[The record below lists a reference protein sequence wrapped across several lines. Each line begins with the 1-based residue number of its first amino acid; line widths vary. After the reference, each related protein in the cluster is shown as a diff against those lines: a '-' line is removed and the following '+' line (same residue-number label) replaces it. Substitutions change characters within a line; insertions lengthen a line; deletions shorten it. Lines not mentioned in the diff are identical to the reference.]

1 MKPVIKWVG
10 GKTQMLSQLRELIT
24 PELLEGHTYYEPF
37 IGGGALAF
45 DLEYKNTVI
54 GDLNPE
60 LVNMYKMIKDR
71 PEDLIELLKTYW
83 ARHCEE
89 EYYKIRALDRDPKY
103 TIEDYSGSYQFSA
116 FGDAYQRFAALL
128 KPNVYVYL
136 TGVIQQRGA
145 HMKWFK
151 PKPVEEAEYE
161 FALQQVQLIQD
172 AQKDLRSI
180 TLQIPIENI
189 QPDLIDELAE
199 KNQQFAGETSLRLQ
213 IFDTIKQN
221 VIMLNAAPIKLDKES
236 YNWLKEK
243 KQEEVL
249 NYLIN

>member
-1 MKPVIKWVG
+1 MFPATDAFG
-10 GKTQMLSQLRELIT
+10 E
-24 PELLEGHTYYEPF
+24 TYKQY
-37 IGGGALAF
+37 AS
-45 DLEYKNTVI
+45 
-54 GDLNPE
+54 
-60 LVNMYKMIKDR
+60 
-71 PEDLIELLKTYW
+71 LLK
-83 ARHCEE
+83 
-89 EYYKIRALDRDPKY
+89 
-103 TIEDYSGSYQFSA
+103 Q
-116 FGDAYQRFAALL
+116 
-128 KPNVYVYL
+128 NVYVYIS
-136 TGVIQQRGA
+136 GVIQQKGA

-151 PKPVEEAEYE
+151 PKPIEEAEFE
-161 FALQQVQLIQD
+161 FSLQQVQLIED
-172 AQKDLRSI
+172 AQKHLNSL